1 MRKTY
6 RVLLCLGCAFVL
18 AFPVLAREVTLQEA
32 LTKALRQ
39 NPDIAKAEL
48 SLAVAQSAL
57 RAAREDTFS
66 PTISFGEE
74 VSLFGTAQ
82 SGFSFQLKDRIFFDS
97 SLWEEERVNL
107 EKSERSLAATREEVK
122 RKVITSYLEVLR
134 MENELALA
142 QKSVELAWERL
153 RRLEEEYGKKETASF
168 LLKEAQG
175 EYKEK
180 MAVLSDLKAQLR
192 LCKER
197 FFALLGEEVEGDPPF
212 APLPE
217 FSFSLPEEVR
227 LHDFVAVNDTI
238 EDLEGRR
245 RVLEASIAN
254 LRRAERPHVALEG
267 TYGRSDWSLSAR
279 YDFSQRSL
287 DILLEKSLAPLGS
300 SKEQFGLGLV
310 VSWDFSPTVAEEKKQ
325 LLLQKEIL
333 LLDLAVAKKDVLL
346 NLQEQYSAVL
356 KAWEILEGKKVRLD
370 AQREVFASRKQQFAL
385 GVLDKIA
392 LLESELQLFTA
403 QKEYENARYE
413 LLERFL
419 AFLRATETP
428 ISWEV
433 LFAPQ
438 GGGTR

>member
-180 MAVLSDLKAQLR
+180 MAV
-192 LCKER
+192 
-197 FFALLGEEVEGDPPF
+197 
-212 APLPE
+212 
-217 FSFSLPEEVR
+217 
-227 LHDFVAVNDTI
+227 
-238 EDLEGRR
+238 
-245 RVLEASIAN
+245 
-254 LRRAERPHVALEG
+254 
-267 TYGRSDWSLSAR
+267 
-279 YDFSQRSL
+279 
-287 DILLEKSLAPLGS
+287 
-300 SKEQFGLGLV
+300 
-310 VSWDFSPTVAEEKKQ
+310 
-325 LLLQKEIL
+325 
-333 LLDLAVAKKDVLL
+333 
-346 NLQEQYSAVL
+346 
-356 KAWEILEGKKVRLD
+356 
-370 AQREVFASRKQQFAL
+370 
-385 GVLDKIA
+385 
-392 LLESELQLFTA
+392 
-403 QKEYENARYE
+403 
-413 LLERFL
+413 
-419 AFLRATETP
+419 
-428 ISWEV
+428 
-433 LFAPQ
+433 
-438 GGGTR
+438 